1 MKNDWNEYRTKEDG
15 FSQEIQIHRED
26 VEDIIGDEISDKEWY
41 VIHETLFDKLND
53 MIINHDYEEMNS

>member
-53 MIINHDYEEMNS
+53 MIINHDYEEMN

>member
-53 MIINHDYEEMNS
+53 MIINHDYEEIK